1 MMTKREKL
9 LGCAFAGAVLLAGMA
24 MFGPWNPLGRT
35 GPRADPALP
44 ANPQQQ
50 FHPGNSRS
58 AKQRKETSRTLAT
71 ADEAKEW
78 ARGSNAEA
86 IAELR
91 AGGISAARKQELL
104 SSIVGRAFADPGEV
118 MAFIEELPEGE
129 RSEWFSQLAGS
140 CAAQAPDLFFTI
152 LGKLPPG
159 SNRLK
164 ATRDGVLNLDPQ
176 NLTKLV
182 EIIHVAGDKEEIEDL
197 AQSFRFME
205 NDKLKSADLFS
216 MMGSVKDAEL
226 RSSIAYGAGGLDA
239 VAGTPRNLDAIRSSL
254 GSEGASEYF
263 EGLLTKMGE
272 TNPEALPKL
281 LTNAPMGTEARYRV
295 LNNLVAQMLPRG
307 GSQAASL
314 GKGLSGAD
322 SDTYYSEL
330 GRILMMRDSMEA
342 SLAADQAPEGKPRD
356 LMAAEVVKYLY
367 SKGLGETA
375 EAKQWK
381 ESIQTASVL
390 KGLESLPQRR

>member
-9 LGCAFAGAVLLAGMA
+9 LGCAFTGAVSLVGMA
-24 MFGPWNPLGRT
+24 VFGPWNPSDKT
-35 GPRADPALP
+35 GAGADPALP
-44 ANPQQQ
+44 GKPERQV
-50 FHPGNSRS
+50 HPGNHRS
-58 AKQRKETSRTLAT
+58 ATQRKEPIRTLASGE
-71 ADEAKEW
+71 EAKEW
-78 ARGSNAEA
+78 ARASNAER

-91 AGGISAARKQELL
+91 AGGVSAARKQELL
-104 SSIVGRAFADPGEV
+104 SLIVGSAGADPGEV

-129 RSEWFSQLAGS
+129 RSEWFAELAGS
-140 CAAQAPDLFFTI
+140 CAAQAPDLFFAI

-164 ATRDGVLNLDPQ
+164 AARDGVLNLDPQ

-182 EIIHVAGDKEEIEDL
+182 EFIHVGGDKEEIEDL
-197 AQSFRFME
+197 AQSFRFLE
-205 NDKLKSADLFS
+205 NDKLKSADLVS
-216 MMGSVKDAEL
+216 MMGGVKGAEL
-226 RSSIAYGAGGLDA
+226 RNSIAYGAGKLDA
-239 VAGTPRNLDAIRSSL
+239 VAGTPQNLDAIRSSL

-272 TNPEALPKL
+272 TNPEALPQL
-281 LTNAPMGTEARYRV
+281 LTNAPMGKEARYRV

-307 GSQAASL
+307 GIQAAAL
-314 GKGLSGAD
+314 GKGFSGAD

-367 SKGLGETA
+367 SKGLGESL